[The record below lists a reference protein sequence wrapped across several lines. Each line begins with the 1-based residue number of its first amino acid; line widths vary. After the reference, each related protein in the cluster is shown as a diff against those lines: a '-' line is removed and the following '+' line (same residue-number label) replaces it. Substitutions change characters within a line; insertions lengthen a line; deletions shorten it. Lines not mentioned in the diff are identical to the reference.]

1 MKICPQCGRKYSDLV
16 EQCPACMIDL
26 VLNVSKSSHGAT
38 PNVDKPSNRT
48 KSTVSKP
55 FHNISISAGDFHT
68 VGLKADGTVIAIG
81 WNNNGQCNTDSWHD
95 IIAISAGGDH
105 TVGLKRGGTVIA
117 IGGNDY
123 GQCNV
128 NSWNNIIAIS
138 AGSSYTLGLRKDGTV
153 IAVGDNDYGQCN
165 VDSWTDIIAI
175 SSGCYH
181 MLGLKK
187 DGTVVATGE
196 NGEGECNIQSWNL
209 KIKSNTN
216 TTVGSTTS
224 TTQTVSGA
232 STTSS
237 SVTGTVSGASTTTYS
252 TTGILDKLGVATAI
266 FVFIFTCFD
275 YTIYY
280 NGRTMDFILAL
291 IFNSA
296 FFSSPFFLSEK
307 AYKSH
312 IGGNEEKAKKLRN
325 VAIGIYFLI
334 LLMVFGGGYL

>member
-1 MKICPQCGRKYSDLV
+1 M
-16 EQCPACMIDL
+16 
-26 VLNVSKSSHGAT
+26 
-38 PNVDKPSNRT
+38 
-48 KSTVSKP
+48 
-55 FHNISISAGDFHT
+55 
-68 VGLKADGTVIAIG
+68 IAIG

-95 IIAISAGGDH
+95 IIAISAGDDH
-105 TVGLKRGGTVIA
+105 TVGLKRV
-117 IGGNDY
+117 
-123 GQCNV
+123 
-128 NSWNNIIAIS
+128 
-138 AGSSYTLGLRKDGTV
+138 GTV
-153 IAVGDNDYGQCN
+153 IAVGDNDYGQCNVDSWTDISAIWAGGCHTVGLKHDGTVIAVGDNASGQCN

-216 TTVGSTTS
+216 TTAGSTTA
-224 TTQTVSGA
+224 TTQTVSGSSTTHSSTAQTVSIA

-237 SVTGTVSGASTTTYS
+237 SVTGTVSGTSTTTSSKTSS
-252 TTGILDKLGVATAI
+252 TTGIVSTISRMTVLGKLGIATAI

-275 YTIYY
+275 YNTYY
-280 NGRTMDFILAL
+280 KGRTMDFIWAL

-296 FFSSPFFLSEK
+296 FISSPFFLSEK

-312 IGGNEEKAKKLRN
+312 IEGNEAMAKILRN
-325 VAIGIYFLI
+325 VAIGICFLI
-334 LLMVFGGGYL
+334 LLILFVGGGYL